1 MFPGLTVSATSTPGH
16 VTVLVSDAG
25 DPVPGSTVHVGPHLL
40 RTAGNGVA
48 GLELAPGSYP
58 VTAAKAEYV
67 GATTNV
73 SVRAPKR

>member
-1 MFPGLTVSATSTPGH
+1 M
-16 VTVLVSDAG
+16 
-25 DPVPGSTVHVGPHLL
+25 HVGPHLL